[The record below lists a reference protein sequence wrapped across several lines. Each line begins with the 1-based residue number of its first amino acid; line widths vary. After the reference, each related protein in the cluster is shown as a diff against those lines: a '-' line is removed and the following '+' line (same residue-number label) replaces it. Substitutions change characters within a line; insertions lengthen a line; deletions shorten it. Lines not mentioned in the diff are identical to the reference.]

1 MVLSMNNSILHFN
14 EFGVKNLEKV
24 MENFS
29 EDMTKVAEMVKG
41 VTENVVNLGLSIIAE
56 ELEEYDEWLRKSSKR
71 KEEWQIVKR
80 DETTLLT
87 SLGSVTYK
95 KTLFISKKT
104 GEREYLLDRAMNME
118 KHARMT
124 EDAEARILEEAVE
137 TSYRKGGDNASIGNE
152 NVSKQTV
159 KNKIHEL
166 KFPKAKVQSE
176 LKEVPYVYIDADE
189 DHVSLQYLQE
199 KGDIPK
205 RKRINTIMPK
215 IVYVYEGIE
224 YKNGKNVLIN
234 PKYFGGVYEG
244 GKANKE
250 LWNEVWE
257 YIDQS
262 YDVDAIKKIYINGDG
277 ASWIKQGAKIIN
289 NSKFILDKF
298 HMSKY
303 IIAATSHLK
312 EDVEIARS
320 ELYKAIYKRQ
330 KWYAEKTFNEIIER
344 TETETKLKT
353 VLATKTYILDN
364 WAGIMEQI
372 KNKDAEIKC
381 SAEGHVSHVFVDR
394 MSSRPLGWSRCGA
407 DKMAR
412 LRIYY
417 QNKGDMLELVR
428 YQREELQKVSGG
440 EDITTT
446 CGDII
451 RAEQANRKRLGALA
465 NVPTYSIPYA
475 QVKKIANFRRHI
487 WGL

>member
-1 MVLSMNNSILHFN
+1 
-14 EFGVKNLEKV
+14 
-24 MENFS
+24 
-29 EDMTKVAEMVKG
+29 
-41 VTENVVNLGLSIIAE
+41 
-56 ELEEYDEWLRKSSKR
+56 
-71 KEEWQIVKR
+71 
-80 DETTLLT
+80 
-87 SLGSVTYK
+87 
-95 KTLFISKKT
+95 
-104 GEREYLLDRAMNME
+104 
-118 KHARMT
+118 
-124 EDAEARILEEAVE
+124 
-137 TSYRKGGDNASIGNE
+137 
-152 NVSKQTV
+152 
-159 KNKIHEL
+159 
-166 KFPKAKVQSE
+166 
-176 LKEVPYVYIDADE
+176 
-189 DHVSLQYLQE
+189 
-199 KGDIPK
+199 
-205 RKRINTIMPK
+205 
-215 IVYVYEGIE
+215 
-224 YKNGKNVLIN
+224 
-234 PKYFGGVYEG
+234 
-244 GKANKE
+244 
-250 LWNEVWE
+250 
-257 YIDQS
+257 
-262 YDVDAIKKIYINGDG
+262 
-277 ASWIKQGAKIIN
+277 
-289 NSKFILDKF
+289 
-298 HMSKY
+298 MSKY

-312 EDVEIARS
+312 EDVEVARS

-381 SAEGHVSHVFVDR
+381 SAEGHVSHVFADR

-451 RAEQANRKRLGALA
+451 RAEQANRKRLGTLA